1 MEYEIN
7 ENSIKFNLKDQAI
20 ISSPANFLFSI
31 GDIRGHHFH
40 DKKIIK
46 YSGTGKIAVGSQKEC
61 KIFCVKIKPSSV
73 YKFAIHSFIAMS
85 EGISIQQKDEYFL
98 KNETT
103 DYQYIWLGA
112 RGNFEKISL
121 TKDDTIMVRK
131 DLLLIYDC
139 DIVSINH
146 DNVIIKGPA
155 TFYIQTCWVE
165 SQSPF
170 NFKNILET
178 ISDGRQLR
186 NKIRGI

>member
-7 ENSIKFNLKDQAI
+7 ENSIKFNLRDQSI
-20 ISSPANFLFSI
+20 ISSPEKFLFSI
-31 GDIRGHHFH
+31 GDIRVEHLH

-46 YSGTGKIAVGSQKEC
+46 YSGTGKIAVGSQKES

-73 YKFAIHSFIAMS
+73 YNFAIDSFIAMS
-85 EGISIQQKDEYFL
+85 EGISIDYRDQYFL
-98 KNETT
+98 KNETN

-121 TKDDTIMVRK
+121 TQDETIIVRK

-139 DIVSINH
+139 EIVSINQ
-146 DNVIIKGPA
+146 DNVIIKGPT
-155 TFYIQTCWVE
+155 TFYIQTCWIQ
-165 SQSPF
+165 SKSPF

-178 ISDGRQLR
+178 ISDGRHVR
-186 NKIRGI
+186 NKIRGL